1 MASVKNGDK
10 FVAKKTLGFA
20 AQPDVTPHF
29 TLGDLSMGHVKS
41 SYKQPFTDSGKYSN
55 ADGDSTSKGWFIDTL
70 NNAIGG
76 FTSTVQ
82 SQSARDTA
90 EAVLQH
96 DENVRAQKELD
107 AQASVA
113 KTKQTITVI
122 LVVSLL
128 AVGGFLIYRNYKK

>member
-41 SYKQPFTDSGKYSN
+41 SYKQPFLDSGKYSN
-55 ADGDSTSKGWFIDTL
+55 ADGSSKGWFLDTL
-70 NNAIGG
+70 NNAIEG
-76 FTSTVQ
+76 FTSTQQ
-82 SQSARDTA
+82 SQAAQDTA

-96 DENVRAQKELD
+96 DANVIAQKKLD
-107 AQASVA
+107 AEVSAA
-113 KTKQTITVI
+113 KTKQTVTVI
-122 LVVSLL
+122 LVVSVL
-128 AVGGFLIYRNYKK
+128 AIGGFLIYRNYKK

>member
-1 MASVKNGDK
+1 MASVSNGDK

-41 SYKQPFTDSGKYSN
+41 SYKQPFLDSGKYSN
-55 ADGDSTSKGWFIDTL
+55 ADGTSKGWFIDTL

-76 FTSTVQ
+76 FTSVQQ
-82 SQSARDTA
+82 SQAAQDTA

-96 DENVRAQKELD
+96 DANVIAQKKLD
-107 AQASVA
+107 AEVSAA
-113 KTKQTITVI
+113 KTKQTVTVI
-122 LVVSLL
+122 LVVSVL
-128 AVGGFLIYRNYKK
+128 AIGGFLIYRNYKK

>member
-1 MASVKNGDK
+1 MASVSNGDK

-41 SYKQPFTDSGKYSN
+41 SYKQPFLDSGKYSN
-55 ADGDSTSKGWFIDTL
+55 ADGSSKGWFIDTL

-76 FTSTVQ
+76 FTSVQQ
-82 SQSARDTA
+82 SQAAQDTA

-96 DENVRAQKELD
+96 DANVLAQKELD
-107 AQASVA
+107 AKASAA
-113 KTKQTITVI
+113 KTKQTVTVI
-122 LVVSLL
+122 LVVSVL
-128 AVGGFLIYRNYKK
+128 AIGGFLIYRNYKK

>member
-1 MASVKNGDK
+1 MASISNGDK

-41 SYKQPFTDSGKYSN
+41 SYKQPFLDSGKYSN
-55 ADGDSTSKGWFIDTL
+55 ADGSSKGWFIDTL

-76 FTSTVQ
+76 FTSVQQ
-82 SQSARDTA
+82 SQAAQDTA

-96 DENVRAQKELD
+96 DANLIAQKELD
-107 AQASVA
+107 AKASAA
-113 KTKQTITVI
+113 KTKQTVTVI
-122 LVVSLL
+122 LVVSVL
-128 AVGGFLIYRNYKK
+128 AIGGFLIYRNYKK

>member
-1 MASVKNGDK
+1 MASVSNGDK

-41 SYKQPFTDSGKYSN
+41 SYKQPFLDSGKYSN
-55 ADGDSTSKGWFIDTL
+55 ADGTSKGWFIDTL

-76 FTSTVQ
+76 FTSVQQ
-82 SQSARDTA
+82 SQAAQDTA

-96 DENVRAQKELD
+96 DANVIAQKELD
-107 AQASVA
+107 AKASAA
-113 KTKQTITVI
+113 KTKQTVTVI
-122 LVVSLL
+122 LVVSVL
-128 AVGGFLIYRNYKK
+128 AIGGFLIYRNYKK